1 MIIVDETIAA
11 NVLQMK
17 KLNLQ
22 DTANFFPSD
31 FCMKSN
37 DQRFEEGI
45 YSSNTQLYTT
55 WTENVQLLPD
65 RKVDSFRAHCDTNVC
80 AMARSRMAPN
90 N

>member
-1 MIIVDETIAA
+1 MYMIIVDETIAA

-37 DQRFEEGI
+37 D
-45 YSSNTQLYTT
+45 
-55 WTENVQLLPD
+55 
-65 RKVDSFRAHCDTNVC
+65 
-80 AMARSRMAPN
+80 
-90 N
+90 